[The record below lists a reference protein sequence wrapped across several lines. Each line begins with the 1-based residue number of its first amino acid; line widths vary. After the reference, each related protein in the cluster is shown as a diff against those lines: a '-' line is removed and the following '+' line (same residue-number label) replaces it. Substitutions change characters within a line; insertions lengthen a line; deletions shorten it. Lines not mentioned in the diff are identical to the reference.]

1 MADTNSYEILIYEA
15 IASSLGMD
23 ISNLRGL
30 PSVIPLPGSDYDL
43 FQLLDLVPSRSPTIE
58 VNASAHRLSVTYG
71 EMLNSM
77 PDSLIVSM
85 ARENYAKAAY
95 WLPADP
101 RSGQPKTPIYSPTSA
116 DVTAAVA
123 HGSTLQ
129 YELDSSSYPP
139 HTPILYPSFPSM
151 VINLPLLGFNRAAES
166 NRFIFNMRFGKVAS
180 PVVRAGGWFSQA
192 AFVSGYQSQGKG
204 WKTGPNTVTW
214 DELFGAE
221 GILQFIT
228 NGLLAVSG
236 VTVTLQCF
244 GGYDQATL
252 NLLRSSKGTAAW
264 PYYLNVPTQTQSYEL
279 GEDGSLTI
287 TTVVPASEV
296 LLFLLLTSG
305 IKAGLVSG
313 RSA

>member
-1 MADTNSYEILIYEA
+1 M
-15 IASSLGMD
+15 
-23 ISNLRGL
+23 
-30 PSVIPLPGSDYDL
+30 
-43 FQLLDLVPSRSPTIE
+43 
-58 VNASAHRLSVTYG
+58 NASAPRLSVTYG

-77 PDSLIVSM
+77 PDSFVVSM
-85 ARENYAKAAY
+85 ARQSYANAAY

-123 HGSTLQ
+123 QGSTLQ
-129 YELDSSSYPP
+129 YKLDSSSYPP
-139 HTPILYPSFPSM
+139 PRQLLYPSYPSM
-151 VINLPLLGFNRAAES
+151 VVDQPLLVFNRAAER
-166 NRFIFNMRFGKVAS
+166 NRFIFTMLFGKVAS

-214 DELFGAE
+214 DELFGTD
-221 GILQFIT
+221 GILQFTT

-236 VTVTLQCF
+236 ITVTLQCF

-252 NLLRSSKGTAAW
+252 NVLQSSKGTAVW
-264 PYYLNVPTQTQSYEL
+264 PYYLNVPNQTQSYEL
-279 GEDGSLTI
+279 CEDGSITL
-287 TTVVPASEV
+287 TTVVPAPEA
-296 LLFLLLTSG
+296 LLFLLLTCE

-313 RSA
+313 SST

>member
-15 IASSLGMD
+15 IAASLGLS

-30 PSVIPLPGSDYDL
+30 PIIPLPGSDYDL
-43 FQLLDLVPSRSPTIE
+43 FQLLDLVPGRSPTIE
-58 VNASAHRLSVTYG
+58 VNASAPRLSVLYG

-77 PDSLIVSM
+77 PDSFIVSM
-85 ARENYAKAAY
+85 ARQSYANATY

-123 HGSTLQ
+123 QGSTLQ

-139 HTPILYPSFPSM
+139 PTQVLYPSYPSM
-151 VINLPLLGFNRAAES
+151 LVNEPLLAFNRAAES
-166 NRFIFNMRFGKVAS
+166 HRFIFSMLFEKVAS

-192 AFVSGYQSQGKG
+192 AFVSGYQSQGHG
-204 WKTGPNTVTW
+204 WKTGPDTVTW

-221 GILQFIT
+221 GILQFTT

-252 NLLRSSKGTAAW
+252 NVLRSSKGTTVW
-264 PYYLNVPTQTQSYEL
+264 PYYLNVPNQTQSYEL
-279 GEDGSLTI
+279 GEESSITV
-287 TTVVPASEV
+287 TTVVPASEA
-296 LLFLLLTSG
+296 LLFLLLASE
-305 IKAGLVSG
+305 IKAGLVTG